1 MTEAESAGVSRP
13 ARHGGLFY
21 GWWIVAATAS
31 LQGLYSGLFWQAYGA
46 YVVLLR
52 DEFGWS
58 KTMLST
64 AYSFAQAESGT
75 IGPITGVLLDRFGP
89 RAVMRAGVVISGLAL
104 MGFSQVHTP
113 FFFFVTFILIAIGA
127 GMAGFLSATTAI
139 VNWFERKRSTAIG
152 LVTAGF
158 ALGGMA
164 VPGTVKLLETF
175 GWRATA
181 FGSGVAIL
189 ALGLPLVQAVRH
201 RPGPYGQHPDGI
213 APDDP
218 RHVAHA
224 AARARGGPDF
234 TLRQALR
241 TPSFWLIALGHGSA
255 LVIVSA
261 VQVHTVAHVKESLG
275 YSLAGASGVITLMT
289 MLQFTGTLTGG
300 WLGDH
305 INKRLLVVACMAM
318 HASGILLLAHATGFA
333 MVAGFCVLHGL
344 AWGIRGP
351 QMTAIRADYFGAASF
366 GSIMGISM
374 IIVMVGSISGP
385 IVAGVLYD
393 ATGSY
398 IRGFDILAAVALVGS
413 LFFVAA
419 AKPAAPDA
427 RARGT

>member
-1 MTEAESAGVSRP
+1 MTEAEGAVRASA
-13 ARHGGLFY
+13 ARRGGLFY
-21 GWWIVAATAS
+21 GWWIVAATAA
-31 LQGLYSGLFWQAYGA
+31 LQGLFSALFWQSYGA

-75 IGPITGVLLDRFGP
+75 IGPVTGVLLDRFGP
-89 RAVMRAGVVISGLAL
+89 RAVMRAGVIIAATGLML
-104 MGFSQVHTP
+104 FSQVQSP
-113 FFFFVTFILIAIGA
+113 FFFFVTFIMIAIGA
-127 GMAGFLSATTAI
+127 GMAGFLAATTSI

-164 VPGTVKLLETF
+164 VPITVRLLETF

-181 FGSGVAIL
+181 FGSGVAVL
-189 ALGLPLVQAVRH
+189 ALGLPLVQVVRH
-201 RPGPYGQHPDGI
+201 RPGPYGHHPDGI
-213 APDDP
+213 APGDP
-218 RHVAHA
+218 RHAAHA
-224 AARARGGPDF
+224 AARTHAGVDF
-234 TLRQALR
+234 SLRQALH
-241 TPSFWLIALGHGSA
+241 TPAFWLIALGHGSA

-305 INKRLLVVACMAM
+305 INKRVLVVACMVM

-374 IIVMVGSISGP
+374 IIVMIGSVSGP

-393 ATGSY
+393 TTGSY
-398 IRGFDILAAVALVGS
+398 IRGFEILAAVALVGS
-413 LFFVAA
+413 LFFVASA
-419 AKPAAPDA
+419 RPGAPGA
-427 RARGT
+427 RA

>member
-1 MTEAESAGVSRP
+1 MTEAEGAVRTSAARRSGV
-13 ARHGGLFY
+13 FY
-21 GWWIVAATAS
+21 GWWIVAATAA
-31 LQGLYSGLFWQAYGA
+31 LQGLFSALFWQSYGA

-75 IGPITGVLLDRFGP
+75 IGPVTGVLLDRFGP
-89 RAVMRAGVVISGLAL
+89 RAVMRAGVIIAGTGLML
-104 MGFSQVHTP
+104 FSQVQSP
-113 FFFFVTFILIAIGA
+113 FFFFVTFIMIAIGA
-127 GMAGFLSATTAI
+127 GMAGFLAATTSI

-164 VPGTVKLLETF
+164 VPITVQLLETF

-181 FGSGVAIL
+181 FGSGVAVL
-189 ALGLPLVQAVRH
+189 ALGLPLVQIVRH
-201 RPGPYGQHPDGI
+201 RPGPYGHHPDGI
-213 APDDP
+213 APGDP
-218 RHVAHA
+218 RHAAHA
-224 AARARGGPDF
+224 ATRTHVGVDF
-234 TLRQALR
+234 SLRQALH
-241 TPSFWLIALGHGSA
+241 TPAFWLIALGHGSA

-305 INKRLLVVACMAM
+305 NNKRVLVVACMVM

-374 IIVMVGSISGP
+374 IIVMIGSVSGP

-393 ATGSY
+393 TTGSY
-398 IRGFDILAAVALVGS
+398 VRGFEILATVALVGS
-413 LFFVAA
+413 LFFVASTR
-419 AKPAAPDA
+419 PAAPGA
-427 RARGT
+427 ST

>member
-1 MTEAESAGVSRP
+1 MTEAEGAVRTSAARRSGV
-13 ARHGGLFY
+13 FY
-21 GWWIVAATAS
+21 GWWIVAATAA
-31 LQGLYSGLFWQAYGA
+31 LQGLFSALFWQSYGA

-75 IGPITGVLLDRFGP
+75 IGPVTGVLLDRFGP
-89 RAVMRAGVVISGLAL
+89 RAVMRAGVIIAATGLML
-104 MGFSQVHTP
+104 FSQVQSP
-113 FFFFVTFILIAIGA
+113 FFFFVTFIMIAIGA
-127 GMAGFLSATTAI
+127 GMAGFLAATTSI

-164 VPGTVKLLETF
+164 VPITVQLLETF

-181 FGSGVAIL
+181 FGSGVAVL
-189 ALGLPLVQAVRH
+189 ALGLPLVQIVRH
-201 RPGPYGQHPDGI
+201 RPGPYGHHPDGI
-213 APDDP
+213 APGDP
-218 RHVAHA
+218 RHAAHA
-224 AARARGGPDF
+224 AARTHVGVDF
-234 TLRQALR
+234 SLRQALH
-241 TPSFWLIALGHGSA
+241 TPAFWLIALGHGSA

-305 INKRLLVVACMAM
+305 INKRVLVVACMVM

-374 IIVMVGSISGP
+374 IIVMIGSVSGP

-393 ATGSY
+393 TTGSY
-398 IRGFDILAAVALVGS
+398 VRGFEILAAVALVGS
-413 LFFVAA
+413 LFFVASA
-419 AKPAAPDA
+419 RPAAPGA
-427 RARGT
+427 RA